1 VRGGLGTGS
10 MAMVF
15 AATIANR
22 WKDRIRS
29 SLV

>member
-1 VRGGLGTGS
+1 VAGPRTGS